1 MMKNQTN
8 RILNKMQANSI
19 YRAMCILNEVGA
31 RIHTTVENDGESNFI
46 LVFEGKDGKIN
57 ARVIKEMFAIK
68 REVFTDQSEFAAAY
82 GLNAD

>member
-1 MMKNQTN
+1 MENKVGCILSKTQASAIYDAICVLN
-8 RILNKMQANSI
+8 RI
-19 YRAMCILNEVGA
+19 GA

-68 REVFTDQSEFAAAY
+68 REIFTDQSEFATAY
-82 GLNAD
+82 GLNAV